1 MKPLSGSHDVTTK
14 NENTPMRTKIRIF
27 LIGSAY
33 FLDKKLCEFN
43 DKLKAAPVEY
53 YGHLHA
59 QGEKVEGERSQRSC
73 IGIVLQDYSNG
84 TGNNTVRVSANL
96 SPEFF
101 AYALSRV
108 SLGVEL
114 FDFYEEKI
122 FGDPDKEGKSMV
134 TKVSIKRA
142 SVGQDGKPRNYPWC
156 VIVEN
161 GRAIKEGTQTGG
173 VHMKK
178 GSYQKERSVFVNIN
192 DYDFFRLMQQTTRY
206 INAWEL
212 TNGPK
217 KIREAMQIMEQ
228 QRASERNN

>member
-1 MKPLSGSHDVTTK
+1 MED
-14 NENTPMRTKIRIF
+14 NRIQPQ
-27 LIGSAY
+27 IAIY
-33 FLDKKLCEFN
+33 MTNKKLCEFN

-73 IGIVLQDYSNG
+73 IGIVLQDYSSG
-84 TGNNTVRVSANL
+84 TGNKTVRVSANL
-96 SPEFF
+96 APEFF

-114 FDFYEEKI
+114 FEFYEEKI

-142 SVGQDGKPRNYPWC
+142 SVGPDGKKRNYPWC

-161 GRAIKEGTQTGG
+161 GRAVKEGTQTGG

-178 GSYQKERSVFVNIN
+178 GSYQKERQVFVNIN

-228 QRASERNN
+228 QRASEQNN

>member
-1 MKPLSGSHDVTTK
+1 MD
-14 NENTPMRTKIRIF
+14 NNRIQPQ
-27 LIGSAY
+27 IAIY
-33 FLDKKLCEFN
+33 MTNKKLCEFN

-84 TGNNTVRVSANL
+84 TGNKTVRVSANL

-114 FDFYEEKI
+114 FEFYEEKI

-178 GSYQKERSVFVNIN
+178 GSYQKERAVFVNIN

>member
-1 MKPLSGSHDVTTK
+1 MED
-14 NENTPMRTKIRIF
+14 NRIQPQVA
-27 LIGSAY
+27 IY
-33 FLDKKLCEFN
+33 MTNKKLCEFN

-84 TGNNTVRVSANL
+84 TGNKTVRVSANL
-96 SPEFF
+96 APEFF

-114 FDFYEEKI
+114 FEFYEEKI

-134 TKVSIKRA
+134 TKVSIQRA
-142 SVGQDGKPRNYPWC
+142 SVGPDGKKRNYPWC

-161 GRAIKEGTQTGG
+161 GRAVKEGTQTGG
-173 VHMKK
+173 IHMKK
-178 GSYQKERSVFVNIN
+178 GSYQKERQVFVNIN

>member
-1 MKPLSGSHDVTTK
+1 MD
-14 NENTPMRTKIRIF
+14 NNRIQPQ
-27 LIGSAY
+27 IAIY
-33 FLDKKLCEFN
+33 MTNKKLCEFN

-114 FDFYEEKI
+114 FEFYEEKI

-206 INAWEL
+206 INVWEL

>member
-1 MKPLSGSHDVTTK
+1 MD
-14 NENTPMRTKIRIF
+14 NNRIQPQ
-27 LIGSAY
+27 IAIY
-33 FLDKKLCEFN
+33 MTNKKLCEFN

-114 FDFYEEKI
+114 FEFYEEKI

-178 GSYQKERSVFVNIN
+178 GSYQKERAVFVNIN

-228 QRASERNN
+228 QRTSERNN

>member
-1 MKPLSGSHDVTTK
+1 MMED
-14 NENTPMRTKIRIF
+14 NRIQPQ
-27 LIGSAY
+27 IAIY
-33 FLDKKLCEFN
+33 MTNKKLCEFN

-84 TGNNTVRVSANL
+84 TGNKTVRVSANL
-96 SPEFF
+96 APEFF

-114 FDFYEEKI
+114 FEFYEEKI

-142 SVGQDGKPRNYPWC
+142 SVGPDGKKRNYPWC

-161 GRAIKEGTQTGG
+161 GRAVKEGTQTGG

-178 GSYQKERSVFVNIN
+178 GSYQKERQVFVNIN

-228 QRASERNN
+228 QRASEKNN

>member
-1 MKPLSGSHDVTTK
+1 MED
-14 NENTPMRTKIRIF
+14 NRIQPQ
-27 LIGSAY
+27 IAIY
-33 FLDKKLCEFN
+33 MTNKKLCEFN
-43 DKLKAAPVEY
+43 DKLKTAPVEY

-84 TGNNTVRVSANL
+84 TGNKTVRVSANL
-96 SPEFF
+96 APEFF

-114 FDFYEEKI
+114 FEFYEEKI

-142 SVGQDGKPRNYPWC
+142 SVGPDGKKRNYPWC

-161 GRAIKEGTQTGG
+161 GRAVKEGTQTGG

-178 GSYQKERSVFVNIN
+178 GSYQKERQVFVNIN

>member
-1 MKPLSGSHDVTTK
+1 MD
-14 NENTPMRTKIRIF
+14 NNRIQPQ
-27 LIGSAY
+27 IAIY
-33 FLDKKLCEFN
+33 MTNKKLCEFN

-84 TGNNTVRVSANL
+84 TGNKTVRVSANL

-114 FDFYEEKI
+114 FEFYEEKI
-122 FGDPDKEGKSMV
+122 FGDPDKEGKSMA

>member
-1 MKPLSGSHDVTTK
+1 MD
-14 NENTPMRTKIRIF
+14 NNRIQPQ
-27 LIGSAY
+27 IAIY
-33 FLDKKLCEFN
+33 MTNKKLCEFN

-84 TGNNTVRVSANL
+84 TGNKTVRVSANL

-114 FDFYEEKI
+114 FEFYEEKI

-134 TKVSIKRA
+134 TKVSVKRA

-178 GSYQKERSVFVNIN
+178 GSYQKERAVFVNIN

-206 INAWEL
+206 INVWEL

>member
-1 MKPLSGSHDVTTK
+1 MD
-14 NENTPMRTKIRIF
+14 NNRIQPQ
-27 LIGSAY
+27 IAIY
-33 FLDKKLCEFN
+33 MTNKKLCEFN

-114 FDFYEEKI
+114 FEFYEEKI

-134 TKVSIKRA
+134 TKVSVKRA

-192 DYDFFRLMQQTTRY
+192 DYDFFRLIQQTTRY

>member
-1 MKPLSGSHDVTTK
+1 MMED
-14 NENTPMRTKIRIF
+14 NRIQPQ
-27 LIGSAY
+27 IAIY
-33 FLDKKLCEFN
+33 MTNKKLCEFN

-84 TGNNTVRVSANL
+84 TGNKTVRVSANL
-96 SPEFF
+96 APEFF

-114 FDFYEEKI
+114 FEFYEEKI

-142 SVGQDGKPRNYPWC
+142 SAGPDGKKRNYPWC

-161 GRAIKEGTQTGG
+161 GRAVKEGTQTGG

-178 GSYQKERSVFVNIN
+178 GSYQKERQVFVNIN

-228 QRASERNN
+228 QRASEQNN

>member
-1 MKPLSGSHDVTTK
+1 MMED
-14 NENTPMRTKIRIF
+14 NRIQPQ
-27 LIGSAY
+27 IAIY
-33 FLDKKLCEFN
+33 MTNKKLCEFN

-84 TGNNTVRVSANL
+84 TGNKTVRVSANQA
-96 SPEFF
+96 PEFF

-114 FDFYEEKI
+114 FEFYEEKI

-142 SVGQDGKPRNYPWC
+142 SVGPDGKKRNYPWC

-161 GRAIKEGTQTGG
+161 GRAVKEGTQTGG

-178 GSYQKERSVFVNIN
+178 GSYQKERQVFVNIN

-228 QRASERNN
+228 QRASEQNN

>member
-1 MKPLSGSHDVTTK
+1 MD
-14 NENTPMRTKIRIF
+14 NNRIQPQ
-27 LIGSAY
+27 IAIY
-33 FLDKKLCEFN
+33 MTNKKLCEFN

-84 TGNNTVRVSANL
+84 TGNKTVRVSANL

-161 GRAIKEGTQTGG
+161 CRAIKEGTQTGG

>member
-1 MKPLSGSHDVTTK
+1 MMD
-14 NENTPMRTKIRIF
+14 NNRIQPQ
-27 LIGSAY
+27 IAIY
-33 FLDKKLCEFN
+33 MTNKKLCEFN

-84 TGNNTVRVSANL
+84 TGNKTVRVSANL

-114 FDFYEEKI
+114 FEFYEEKI

-134 TKVSIKRA
+134 TKISIKRA

>member
-1 MKPLSGSHDVTTK
+1 MT
-14 NENTPMRTKIRIF
+14 N
-27 LIGSAY
+27 
-33 FLDKKLCEFN
+33 KKLCEFN

-84 TGNNTVRVSANL
+84 TGNKTVRVSANL
-96 SPEFF
+96 APEFF

-114 FDFYEEKI
+114 FEFYEEKI

-142 SVGQDGKPRNYPWC
+142 SVGPDGKKRNYPWC

-161 GRAIKEGTQTGG
+161 GRAVKEGTQTGG

-178 GSYQKERSVFVNIN
+178 GSYQKERQVFVNIN

-228 QRASERNN
+228 QRASEQNN

>member
-1 MKPLSGSHDVTTK
+1 MD
-14 NENTPMRTKIRIF
+14 NNRIQPQ
-27 LIGSAY
+27 IAIY
-33 FLDKKLCEFN
+33 MTNKKLCEFN

-114 FDFYEEKI
+114 FEFYEEKI

-134 TKVSIKRA
+134 TKVSVKRA

-178 GSYQKERSVFVNIN
+178 GSYQKERAVFVNIN

-228 QRASERNN
+228 QRTSERNN

>member
-1 MKPLSGSHDVTTK
+1 MD
-14 NENTPMRTKIRIF
+14 NNRIQPQ
-27 LIGSAY
+27 IAIY
-33 FLDKKLCEFN
+33 MTNKKLCEFN

-114 FDFYEEKI
+114 FEFYEEKI

-134 TKVSIKRA
+134 TKVSVKRA

-178 GSYQKERSVFVNIN
+178 GSYQKERAVFVNIN

-228 QRASERNN
+228 MRASE

>member
-1 MKPLSGSHDVTTK
+1 MED
-14 NENTPMRTKIRIF
+14 NRIQPQ
-27 LIGSAY
+27 IAIY
-33 FLDKKLCEFN
+33 MTNKKLCEFN
-43 DKLKAAPVEY
+43 DKLKTAPVEY

-84 TGNNTVRVSANL
+84 TGNKTVRVSANL
-96 SPEFF
+96 APEFF

-114 FDFYEEKI
+114 FEFYEEKI

-142 SVGQDGKPRNYPWC
+142 SVGPDGKKRNYPWC
-156 VIVEN
+156 LIVEN
-161 GRAIKEGTQTGG
+161 GRAVKEGTQTGG

-178 GSYQKERSVFVNIN
+178 GSYQKERQVFVNIN

>member
-1 MKPLSGSHDVTTK
+1 MD
-14 NENTPMRTKIRIF
+14 NNRIQPQ
-27 LIGSAY
+27 IAIY
-33 FLDKKLCEFN
+33 MTNKKLCEFN
-43 DKLKAAPVEY
+43 DKLKAAPIEY

-84 TGNNTVRVSANL
+84 TGTKTVRVSANL

-114 FDFYEEKI
+114 FEFYEEKI

-134 TKVSIKRA
+134 TKVSVKRA

-178 GSYQKERSVFVNIN
+178 GSYQKERAVFVNIN

-206 INAWEL
+206 INVWEL

>member
-1 MKPLSGSHDVTTK
+1 MD
-14 NENTPMRTKIRIF
+14 NNRIQPQ
-27 LIGSAY
+27 IAIY
-33 FLDKKLCEFN
+33 MTNKKLCEFN

-122 FGDPDKEGKSMV
+122 FGNPDKEGKSMV
-134 TKVSIKRA
+134 TKVSVKRA

>member
-1 MKPLSGSHDVTTK
+1 MD
-14 NENTPMRTKIRIF
+14 NNRIQPQ
-27 LIGSAY
+27 IAIY
-33 FLDKKLCEFN
+33 MTNKKLCEFN

-114 FDFYEEKI
+114 FEFYEEKI

-134 TKVSIKRA
+134 TKVSVKRA
-142 SVGQDGKPRNYPWC
+142 PVGQDGKPRNYPWC

-178 GSYQKERSVFVNIN
+178 GSYQKERAVFVNIN

>member
-1 MKPLSGSHDVTTK
+1 MD
-14 NENTPMRTKIRIF
+14 NNRIQPQ
-27 LIGSAY
+27 IAIY
-33 FLDKKLCEFN
+33 MTNKKLCEFN

-84 TGNNTVRVSANL
+84 TGNKTVRVSANL

-114 FDFYEEKI
+114 FEFYEEKI

-134 TKVSIKRA
+134 TKVSVKRA

-228 QRASERNN
+228 MRASE

>member
-1 MKPLSGSHDVTTK
+1 MD
-14 NENTPMRTKIRIF
+14 NNRIQPQ
-27 LIGSAY
+27 IAIY
-33 FLDKKLCEFN
+33 MTNKKLCEFN
-43 DKLKAAPVEY
+43 DKLKAAPIEY

-84 TGNNTVRVSANL
+84 TGNKTVRVSANL

-114 FDFYEEKI
+114 FEFYEEKI

>member
-1 MKPLSGSHDVTTK
+1 MD
-14 NENTPMRTKIRIF
+14 NNRIQPQ
-27 LIGSAY
+27 IAIY
-33 FLDKKLCEFN
+33 MTNKKLCEFN

-84 TGNNTVRVSANL
+84 TGNKTVRVSANL

-114 FDFYEEKI
+114 FEFYEEKI

-134 TKVSIKRA
+134 TKVSVKRA

-192 DYDFFRLMQQTTRY
+192 DYDFFRLIQQTTRY

>member
-1 MKPLSGSHDVTTK
+1 MD
-14 NENTPMRTKIRIF
+14 NNRIQPQ
-27 LIGSAY
+27 IAIY
-33 FLDKKLCEFN
+33 MTNKKLCEFN

-114 FDFYEEKI
+114 FEFYEEKI

-134 TKVSIKRA
+134 TKVSVKRA
-142 SVGQDGKPRNYPWC
+142 SVGQDGKTRNYPWC

-206 INAWEL
+206 INVWEL

>member
-1 MKPLSGSHDVTTK
+1 MD
-14 NENTPMRTKIRIF
+14 NNRIQPQ
-27 LIGSAY
+27 IAIY
-33 FLDKKLCEFN
+33 MTNKKLCEFN

-84 TGNNTVRVSANL
+84 TGNKTVRVSANL

-114 FDFYEEKI
+114 FEFYEEKI

-161 GRAIKEGTQTGG
+161 GHAIKEGTQTGG

-178 GSYQKERSVFVNIN
+178 GSYQKERAVFVNIN

-206 INAWEL
+206 INVWEL

>member
-1 MKPLSGSHDVTTK
+1 MMED
-14 NENTPMRTKIRIF
+14 NRIQPQ
-27 LIGSAY
+27 IAIY
-33 FLDKKLCEFN
+33 MTNKKLCEFN

-84 TGNNTVRVSANL
+84 TGNKTVRVSANL
-96 SPEFF
+96 APEFF

-108 SLGVEL
+108 SLGVEI
-114 FDFYEEKI
+114 FEFYEEKI

-142 SVGQDGKPRNYPWC
+142 SVGPDGKKRNYPWC

-161 GRAIKEGTQTGG
+161 GRAVKEGTQTGG

-178 GSYQKERSVFVNIN
+178 GSYQKERQVFVNIN

-228 QRASERNN
+228 QRASEQNN

>member
-1 MKPLSGSHDVTTK
+1 MED
-14 NENTPMRTKIRIF
+14 NRIQPQVA
-27 LIGSAY
+27 IY
-33 FLDKKLCEFN
+33 MTNKKLCEFN

-84 TGNNTVRVSANL
+84 TGNKTVRVSANL
-96 SPEFF
+96 APEFF

-114 FDFYEEKI
+114 FEFYEEKI
-122 FGDPDKEGKSMV
+122 FGEPDKEGKSMV

-142 SVGQDGKPRNYPWC
+142 SVGPDGKKRNYPWC

-161 GRAIKEGTQTGG
+161 GRAVKEGTQTGG

-178 GSYQKERSVFVNIN
+178 GSYQKERQVFVNIN

-228 QRASERNN
+228 QHASERNN

>member
-1 MKPLSGSHDVTTK
+1 MED
-14 NENTPMRTKIRIF
+14 NRIQPQVA
-27 LIGSAY
+27 IY
-33 FLDKKLCEFN
+33 MTNKKLCEFN

-84 TGNNTVRVSANL
+84 TGNKTVRVSANL
-96 SPEFF
+96 APEFF

-114 FDFYEEKI
+114 FEFYEEKI

-142 SVGQDGKPRNYPWC
+142 SVGPDGKKRNYPWC

-173 VHMKK
+173 VHM
-178 GSYQKERSVFVNIN
+178 
-192 DYDFFRLMQQTTRY
+192 
-206 INAWEL
+206 
-212 TNGPK
+212 
-217 KIREAMQIMEQ
+217 
-228 QRASERNN
+228 

>member
-1 MKPLSGSHDVTTK
+1 MMED
-14 NENTPMRTKIRIF
+14 NRIQPQ
-27 LIGSAY
+27 IAIY
-33 FLDKKLCEFN
+33 MTNKKLCEFN

-84 TGNNTVRVSANL
+84 TGNKTVRVSANL
-96 SPEFF
+96 APEFF

-114 FDFYEEKI
+114 FEFYEEKI

-142 SVGQDGKPRNYPWC
+142 SVGPDGKKRNYPWC

-161 GRAIKEGTQTGG
+161 GRAVKEGMQTGG

-178 GSYQKERSVFVNIN
+178 GSYQKERQVFVNIN

-228 QRASERNN
+228 QRASEQNN

>member
-1 MKPLSGSHDVTTK
+1 MD
-14 NENTPMRTKIRIF
+14 NNRIQPQ
-27 LIGSAY
+27 IAIY
-33 FLDKKLCEFN
+33 MTNKKLCEFN
-43 DKLKAAPVEY
+43 DKLKAAPIEY

-134 TKVSIKRA
+134 TKVSVKRA

>member
-1 MKPLSGSHDVTTK
+1 MD
-14 NENTPMRTKIRIF
+14 NNRIQPQ
-27 LIGSAY
+27 IAIY
-33 FLDKKLCEFN
+33 MTNKKLCEFN

-114 FDFYEEKI
+114 FEFYEEKI

-134 TKVSIKRA
+134 TKVSVKRA
-142 SVGQDGKPRNYPWC
+142 PVGQDGKPRNYPWC

-178 GSYQKERSVFVNIN
+178 GSYQKERAVFVNIN

-206 INAWEL
+206 INVWEL

>member
-1 MKPLSGSHDVTTK
+1 MMED
-14 NENTPMRTKIRIF
+14 NRIQPQ
-27 LIGSAY
+27 IAIY
-33 FLDKKLCEFN
+33 MTNKKLCEFN

-84 TGNNTVRVSANL
+84 TGNKTVRVSANL
-96 SPEFF
+96 APEFF

-114 FDFYEEKI
+114 FEFYEEKI

-142 SVGQDGKPRNYPWC
+142 SVGPDGKKRNYPWC

-161 GRAIKEGTQTGG
+161 GRAVKEGTQTGG

-178 GSYQKERSVFVNIN
+178 GSYQKERQVFVNVN

-228 QRASERNN
+228 QRASEQNN